1 MTQYFYTSE
10 GHDIARL
17 NATSSEYNN
26 AEILRD
32 GQWEGAFPAD
42 LLWNMEPVTKDEAIQ
57 KMLIWKPA
65 VTTKA
70 EALRLLDMKPVS
82 KDKET

>member
-1 MTQYFYTSE
+1 MTRYFYTSE
-10 GHDIARL
+10 GQDIARL
-17 NATSSEYNN
+17 NETSTEYNN

-32 GQWEGAFPAD
+32 GKWEKTFPAE
-42 LLWNMEPVTKDEAIQ
+42 LLWNMEPVTKDEAIE
-57 KMLIWKPA
+57 KLLYWKPE

-82 KDKET
+82 KDKDT